1 MPLSTLT
8 SKWQITVPESVRDAL
23 KLQQGHKV
31 KFVENERHEFVL
43 KPATKKVAEVAGLLK
58 SFKRCLPVSVEEM
71 NEAIA
76 DQVKKEQVTRSSFL
90 STNMF

>member
-8 SKWQITVPESVRDAL
+8 SKGQITVPKSVRDAL
-23 KLQQGHKV
+23 KLQQGDKV
-31 KFVENERHEFVL
+31 EFVENERHEFIL

-58 SFKRCLPVSVEEM
+58 DFKKDRPVSIEEM

-76 DQVKKEQVTRSSFL
+76 DQVKKEQA
-90 STNMF
+90 

>member
-8 SKWQITVPESVRDAL
+8 SKGQITVPKSVRDAL
-23 KLQQGHKV
+23 KLQQGDKV
-31 KFVENERHEFVL
+31 EFVL

-58 SFKRCLPVSVEEM
+58 DFKKDRPVSIEEM

-76 DQVKKEQVTRSSFL
+76 DQVKKEQA
-90 STNMF
+90 